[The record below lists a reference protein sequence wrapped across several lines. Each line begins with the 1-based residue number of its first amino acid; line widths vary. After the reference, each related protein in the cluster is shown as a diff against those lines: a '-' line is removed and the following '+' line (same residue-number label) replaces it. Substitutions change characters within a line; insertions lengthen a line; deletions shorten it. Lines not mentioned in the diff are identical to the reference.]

1 MQGCVIIAPPFF
13 VQIFLIFMYGFNHL
27 SGKKFIS
34 DKIRQRPIKT
44 RFNLQIC
51 NISTLKNLVVF
62 FIILNVINETGRRYD
77 IDK

>member
-1 MQGCVIIAPPFF
+1 M
-13 VQIFLIFMYGFNHL
+13 
-27 SGKKFIS
+27 KKIKWESEDRFEIYVNVIS
-34 DKIRQRPIKT
+34 DLGKT

-51 NISTLKNLVVF
+51 NISTLKNLVGF

>member
-1 MQGCVIIAPPFF
+1 M
-13 VQIFLIFMYGFNHL
+13 
-27 SGKKFIS
+27 KKIKGESEDRFEIYVNAIS
-34 DKIRQRPIKT
+34 DLGKT

>member
-1 MQGCVIIAPPFF
+1 MKKIKGEADDRFEIYVNVI
-13 VQIFLIFMYGFNHL
+13 LELG
-27 SGKKFIS
+27 
-34 DKIRQRPIKT
+34 KT

-51 NISTLKNLVVF
+51 NISTLKNLVGF

>member
-1 MQGCVIIAPPFF
+1 M
-13 VQIFLIFMYGFNHL
+13 
-27 SGKKFIS
+27 KKIKWESEDRFEIYVNVIS
-34 DKIRQRPIKT
+34 DLGKT

>member
-1 MQGCVIIAPPFF
+1 M
-13 VQIFLIFMYGFNHL
+13 
-27 SGKKFIS
+27 KKIKGEADDRFEIYVNVIS
-34 DKIRQRPIKT
+34 DLGKT

-51 NISTLKNLVVF
+51 NISTLKNLVGF

>member
-1 MQGCVIIAPPFF
+1 M
-13 VQIFLIFMYGFNHL
+13 
-27 SGKKFIS
+27 KKIKGESDDRFEIYVNVIS
-34 DKIRQRPIKT
+34 DLGKT

>member
-1 MQGCVIIAPPFF
+1 M
-13 VQIFLIFMYGFNHL
+13 
-27 SGKKFIS
+27 KKIKGESEDRFEIYVNVIS
-34 DKIRQRPIKT
+34 DLGKT

>member
-1 MQGCVIIAPPFF
+1 M
-13 VQIFLIFMYGFNHL
+13 
-27 SGKKFIS
+27 KKVKGESEDRFEIYVNFIS
-34 DKIRQRPIKT
+34 ELGKT

>member
-1 MQGCVIIAPPFF
+1 M
-13 VQIFLIFMYGFNHL
+13 
-27 SGKKFIS
+27 KKIKGESEDRFEIYVNVIS
-34 DKIRQRPIKT
+34 DLGKT

-51 NISTLKNLVVF
+51 NISTLKNLVGF

>member
-1 MQGCVIIAPPFF
+1 
-13 VQIFLIFMYGFNHL
+13 MYGFNRL

-34 DKIRQRPIKT
+34 DKIRQRLIKT

-51 NISTLKNLVVF
+51 NISTLKNLVGF

>member
-1 MQGCVIIAPPFF
+1 M
-13 VQIFLIFMYGFNHL
+13 
-27 SGKKFIS
+27 KKIKWESDDRFEIYVNVIS
-34 DKIRQRPIKT
+34 DLGKT

-51 NISTLKNLVVF
+51 NISTLKNLVGF

>member
-1 MQGCVIIAPPFF
+1 MKKVKGESEDRFEIYVNVISE
-13 VQIFLIFMYGFNHL
+13 LG
-27 SGKKFIS
+27 
-34 DKIRQRPIKT
+34 KT

-51 NISTLKNLVVF
+51 NISTLKNLVGF